1 MKEKRPWYWWH
12 QSGAAL
18 VLVTWYSGVGVLF
31 SCGKLRCNFEF
42 RGRKVVL
49 LLLVVQHSLV
59 ENSLL
64 MEFGEGK
71 EALVLVLLLHVL
83 VEEKGSYC
91 DWCWCVG
98 NVAFWWKKKVP
109 GARGGVGVLVVWH
122 SPLRWKSQS
131 SSEKPGDARTPP

>member
-1 MKEKRPWYWWH
+1 M
-12 QSGAAL
+12 Q
-18 VLVTWYSGVGVLF
+18 
-31 SCGKLRCNFEF
+31 CNFEF
-42 RGRKVVL
+42 SGRKVVL

-71 EALVLVLLLHVL
+71 EALVLVLLLHLL

-98 NVAFWWKKKVP
+98 SAAF
-109 GARGGVGVLVVWH
+109 
-122 SPLRWKSQS
+122 
-131 SSEKPGDARTPP
+131 

>member
-1 MKEKRPWYWWH
+1 M
-12 QSGAAL
+12 
-18 VLVTWYSGVGVLF
+18 
-31 SCGKLRCNFEF
+31 
-42 RGRKVVL
+42 VL

-71 EALVLVLLLHVL
+71 EALVLVLLLHLL

-98 NVAFWWKKKVP
+98 SAAF
-109 GARGGVGVLVVWH
+109 
-122 SPLRWKSQS
+122 
-131 SSEKPGDARTPP
+131 